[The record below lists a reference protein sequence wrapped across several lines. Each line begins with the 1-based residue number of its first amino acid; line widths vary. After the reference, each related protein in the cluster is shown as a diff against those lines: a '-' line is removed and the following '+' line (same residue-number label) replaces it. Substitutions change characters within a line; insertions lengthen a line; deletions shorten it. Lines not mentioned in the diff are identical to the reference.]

1 LGFVSGRFDMVFPW
15 EVTIPLLKDVKSQ
28 MPKAVCEITSMNNS
42 TNLIVNRD
50 APPFNNPDIR
60 KAAALSLDRKA
71 FIDIIN
77 QGNAVVGG
85 VMQPTPDGVWGLP
98 KEIFETVPGYGP
110 DIAKNR
116 AEGREL
122 MKKLGYG
129 PDKRLKLKIATRNIA
144 LYRDP
149 AVIMIDQLK
158 EVYIEAELEIVDT
171 ANWFTKIGR
180 KDYSIGLNT
189 TGNGVDDPDQNF
201 YENFSCGSERNY
213 TGYCNPEIDKLVDA
227 QSKELDLQKRKKMV
241 WEIDR
246 RLLEDGARPIIMWN
260 RAATCWQPYVKGY
273 TAQVNS
279 VYNGFRFEDVWLDK

>member
-1 LGFVSGRFDMVFPW
+1 
-15 EVTIPLLKDVKSQ
+15 
-28 MPKAVCEITSMNNS
+28 
-42 TNLIVNRD
+42 
-50 APPFNNPDIR
+50 
-60 KAAALSLDRKA
+60 
-71 FIDIIN
+71 
-77 QGNAVVGG
+77 
-85 VMQPTPDGVWGLP
+85 
-98 KEIFETVPGYGP
+98 
-110 DIAKNR
+110 
-116 AEGREL
+116 
-122 MKKLGYG
+122 
-129 PDKRLKLKIATRNIA
+129 
-144 LYRDP
+144 
-149 AVIMIDQLK
+149 LK

>member
-1 LGFVSGRFDMVFPW
+1 
-15 EVTIPLLKDVKSQ
+15 
-28 MPKAVCEITSMNNS
+28 MNNS

-60 KAAALSLDRKA
+60 KAAALSLDRNA

-85 VMQPTPDGVWGLP
+85 VMQPTSDGVWGLP
-98 KEIFETVPGYGP
+98 REIFEAVPGYGP
-110 DIAKNR
+110 DVARNR

-227 QSKELDLQKRKKMV
+227 QSKELDLQKRRKMV

-260 RAATCWQPYVKGY
+260 RAASCWQPYVKGY

-279 VYNGFRFEDVWLDK
+279 VYNGFRFEDVWLDR